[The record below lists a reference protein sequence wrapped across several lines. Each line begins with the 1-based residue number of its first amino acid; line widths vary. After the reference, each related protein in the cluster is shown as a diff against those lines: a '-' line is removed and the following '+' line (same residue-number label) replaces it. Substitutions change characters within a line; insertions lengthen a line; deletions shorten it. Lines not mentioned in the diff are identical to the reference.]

1 MKLTVL
7 NKELV
12 FQEIPL
18 VFVGDTYEDVFTR
31 KNNKSLLETINHK
44 RYEKFRTKVMNDYS
58 TYLYYKLGDFL
69 RELKNNN
76 DLYYKEFLNKN
87 GDKTYSEFVI
97 EDPQVKKSK
106 GLYLYSVNNLVKYI
120 GRCRDSFGKRIN
132 QGYGKIHPKNC
143 FIDGQSTNCH
153 LNNLVSINRGSTK
166 FFIYK
171 LTDNKEITTIEEE
184 LIKKYKPEWNL
195 TLGSQK

>member
-1 MKLTVL
+1 M
-7 NKELV
+7 
-12 FQEIPL
+12 
-18 VFVGDTYEDVFTR
+18 
-31 KNNKSLLETINHK
+31 
-44 RYEKFRTKVMNDYS
+44 
-58 TYLYYKLGDFL
+58 
-69 RELKNNN
+69 
-76 DLYYKEFLNKN
+76 YYKEFLNKN

-132 QGYGKIHPKNC
+132 QGYGRIHPKNC

-153 LNNLVSINRGSTK
+153 LNNLVSINRESTK

>member
-132 QGYGKIHPKNC
+132 QGYGRIHPKNC

-153 LNNLVSINRGSTK
+153 LNNLVSINRESTK